1 LFPNFANDTTMLEW
15 AGINFGEEENERI
28 AMSLRKL

>member
-1 LFPNFANDTTMLEW
+1 MLEW
-15 AGINFGEEENERI
+15 AGINFGEEENVRI